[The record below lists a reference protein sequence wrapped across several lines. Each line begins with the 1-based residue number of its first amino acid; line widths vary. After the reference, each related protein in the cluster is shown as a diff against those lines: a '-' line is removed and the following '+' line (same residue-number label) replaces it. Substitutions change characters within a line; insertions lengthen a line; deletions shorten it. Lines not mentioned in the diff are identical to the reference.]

1 MPWNPLWQMPVSTVL
16 FCGWSRR
23 VLGKYGVCTLFV
35 AFLGV
40 FWGAMRS
47 TQRVARWIPP
57 PPNPLNLFSLLIV
70 SLCSFLFTA
79 TSLFLLTYLFPIG
92 SDSGDGER
100 RFAPN
105 APRNSWMLSVDISS
119 LKGALWLRTSYF
131 CRYGQLN
138 RFYRVYGPRSA
149 IRYFQ
154 RSYGYIRRLKARSRA
169 RFRGFGNGHPYKYL
183 IGRKLSSSSLVI
195 AYYRIH
201 CIRNFSSAT
210 PKTSV
215 YKLFWCILQFG
226 TCFVGYSDTSAELE
240 TPGNHKY
247 RISLTHTV
255 HWQSRRT
262 R

>member
-131 CRYGQLN
+131 YRVGQLN
-138 RFYRVYGPRSA
+138 RFYCVMVRVWRFVTFSDPMDIFGDRKPV
-149 IRYFQ
+149 
-154 RSYGYIRRLKARSRA
+154 RA
-169 RFRGFGNGHPYKYL
+169 RVFTDAGMVIL
-183 IGRKLSSSSLVI
+183 IYI
-195 AYYRIH
+195 
-201 CIRNFSSAT
+201 
-210 PKTSV
+210 
-215 YKLFWCILQFG
+215 QFYEKP
-226 TCFVGYSDTSAELE
+226 FPL
-240 TPGNHKY
+240 
-247 RISLTHTV
+247 L
-255 HWQSRRT
+255 W
-262 R
+262 